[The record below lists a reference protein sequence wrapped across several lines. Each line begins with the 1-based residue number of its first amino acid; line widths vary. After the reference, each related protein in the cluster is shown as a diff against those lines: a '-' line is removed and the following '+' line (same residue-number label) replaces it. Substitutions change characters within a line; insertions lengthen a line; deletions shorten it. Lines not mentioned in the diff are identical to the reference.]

1 MSPGSWRLPC
11 SEKRDRSA
19 STPDATRFFPPMTTE
34 YVQGSPEGR
43 ERRRAVR
50 RPIDGHMAIVPVVL
64 PVQVIDISTSGV
76 LLSADCPIHPG
87 RGGMLCLD
95 MNGEPFRGE
104 IQVKRIASAASRP
117 DSYEMGASFL
127 SLSPEYRHILRRI
140 TQ

>member
-1 MSPGSWRLPC
+1 
-11 SEKRDRSA
+11 
-19 STPDATRFFPPMTTE
+19 MTE
-34 YVQGSPEGR
+34 CVKGSPEGR

-50 RPIDGHMAIVPVVL
+50 RPVDGHMAIVPVVL
-64 PVQVIDISTSGV
+64 PVQVLDISSSGV
-76 LLSADCPIHPG
+76 LLTADCALHPG

-104 IQVKRIASAASRP
+104 IQVQRMASAARP